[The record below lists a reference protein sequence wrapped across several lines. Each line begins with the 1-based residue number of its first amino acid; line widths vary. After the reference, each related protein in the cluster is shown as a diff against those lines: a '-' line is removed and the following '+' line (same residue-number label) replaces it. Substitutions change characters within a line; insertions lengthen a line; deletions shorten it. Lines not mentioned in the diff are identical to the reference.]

1 MIMTLKSHTFRNQHG
16 QLPPALLA
24 VLLLIAIIGF
34 LAYNSF
40 FVVRQWEQAVVTQFG
55 EIQGEPITEPG
66 LKFIKPFVQQPIIFD
81 KRLLRWDGSGTTA
94 VTRDRRNVQINV
106 TARWKITEAD
116 TFLQRVRTMDIAN
129 NRLNGIIEN
138 AVRNAIASY
147 DLHEIVRSSNR
158 ILDGGAKVA
167 PPTIDGE
174 ETELEFLES
183 IATLGRVLPAL
194 ETVGGKIRGRPT
206 VLAEIL
212 KRAKEALATVD
223 LGIEIEDILIR
234 QLSYTKEIET
244 NVYLQM
250 NAELGKIS
258 AGYRSLGREKAER
271 KLGEMERELATIR
284 SEGERQA
291 AAIRGEGEAEA
302 IRVFAEAY
310 QQDEE
315 FFRFLRTLK
324 SYEKVIGKNSTLVI
338 GTDSELYKLVKR
350 LNSGN

>member
-1 MIMTLKSHTFRNQHG
+1 MTLKSNSFRNQHG

-24 VLLLIAIIGF
+24 LLLLIAIVGF

-40 FVVRQWEQAVVTQFG
+40 FVVKQWEQAVVTQFG

-66 LKFIKPFVQQPIIFD
+66 LKFIKPFVQQPVIYD

-116 TFLQRVRTMDIAN
+116 TFLQRVRTLDIAN

-158 ILDGGAKVA
+158 ILEGSA
-167 PPTIDGE
+167 PVTAPTIDGE
-174 ETELEFLES
+174 ETDLEFLES
-183 IATLGRVLPAL
+183 MATLGRVLPEL
-194 ETVGGKIRGRPT
+194 EKVNGKIRGRQT
-206 VLAEIL
+206 VLEEIL
-212 KRAKEALATVD
+212 KGAKEALETVN
-223 LGIEIEDILIR
+223 LGIELEDIMVR
-234 QLSYTKEIET
+234 QLSYTKEIEE

-258 AGYRSLGREKAER
+258 AGYRSLGREKAEQ
-271 KLGEMERELATIR
+271 KLGEMQRELATIR

-291 AAIRGEGEAEA
+291 AEIRGGGEAEA
-302 IRVFAEAY
+302 IRIFAESY
-310 QQDEE
+310 TQDEE
-315 FFRFLRTLK
+315 FFKFLRTLR
-324 SYEKVIGKNSTLVI
+324 SYEKVIGKNSTLVL
-338 GTDSELYKLVKR
+338 GTDSELYHILKR
-350 LNSGN
+350 LQSPE